1 MTRGSEKHNINHRRK
16 AILGRS
22 KKMQKT
28 IAVANQ
34 KGGVG
39 KSTLTAHVAWGY
51 ARKGLKVLVIDTDG
65 QANGT
70 HALYGA
76 SRIETSTYHLFI
88 EGADVLPVKTTNANI
103 DIIPADER
111 LHDVDALPFGNYM
124 FFVNRVAELGKKY
137 DVVLI
142 DTPPSLGLRLTAAL
156 CVATDVIIPLP
167 CSYFSVA
174 GLKQLEKTIKAI
186 QNKINKHLKISAYVP
201 NLFRNTKKHKGT
213 LELLLNKYA
222 DLVVSTPLRYS
233 EYIESA
239 VESGHPVWERVKL
252 GGQRNASANMTTVIS
267 GIIEKVGE

>member
-1 MTRGSEKHNINHRRK
+1 
-16 AILGRS
+16 
-22 KKMQKT
+22 MQKT

-39 KSTLTAHVAWGY
+39 KSTLTAHVAWSY
-51 ARKGLKVLVIDTDG
+51 ASRGFKVLVIDTDG

-76 SRIETSTYHLFI
+76 SVVASSTYHLFI
-88 EGADVLPVKTTNANI
+88 DGADVLPVKTTNANI
-103 DIIPADER
+103 DIIPADDR
-111 LHDVDALPFGNYM
+111 LHDVDALPFGNYI
-124 FFVNRVAELGKKY
+124 FFVNRVAELAKKY

-156 CVATDVIIPLP
+156 AVATDVVIPLS

-174 GLKQLEKTIKAI
+174 GLNKLTKTINAI
-186 QNKINKHLKISAYVP
+186 QSKINNQLKISAYVP

-213 LELLLNKYA
+213 LELLINKHA
-222 DLVVSTPLRYS
+222 NLVVSTPLRYS

-239 VESGHPVWERVKL
+239 VESGHPVWERAKL
-252 GGQRNASANMTTVIS
+252 GGQRNAAKNMTQVIS

>member
-1 MTRGSEKHNINHRRK
+1 
-16 AILGRS
+16 
-22 KKMQKT
+22 MQKT

-51 ARKGLKVLVIDTDG
+51 ASRGFKVLVVDTDG

-76 SRIETSTYHLFI
+76 SSVVSSTYHLFI
-88 EGADVLPVKTTNANI
+88 DGADVLPVKTTNANI
-103 DIIPADER
+103 DIIPADDR
-111 LHDVDALPFGNYM
+111 LHDVDALPFGNYI
-124 FFVNRVAELGKKY
+124 FFVNRVAELAKKY

-156 CVATDVIIPLP
+156 AVATDVVIPLP

-174 GLKQLEKTIKAI
+174 GLKQLKKTINAI
-186 QNKINKHLKISAYVP
+186 QNKINSQLKISAYVA

-213 LELLLNKYA
+213 FELLVNKYA
-222 DLVVSTPLRYS
+222 NLVVENPLRYS

-239 VESGHPVWERVKL
+239 VENGHPVWERAKL
-252 GGQRNASANMTTVIS
+252 GGQRNAAKNMTQVIS